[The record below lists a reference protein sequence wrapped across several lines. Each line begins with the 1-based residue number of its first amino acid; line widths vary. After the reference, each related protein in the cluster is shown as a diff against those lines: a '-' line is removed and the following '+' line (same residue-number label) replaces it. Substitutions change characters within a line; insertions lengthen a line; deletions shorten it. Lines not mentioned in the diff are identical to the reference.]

1 MYNGVYYKTY
11 VLPPVN
17 EREALRYAGCKG
29 GISERVMQTL
39 AQCINES
46 QTAFSPRVCYRVL
59 PAQELLTRFPES
71 GLLKLRLQ
79 NSKEALVFAATVGIE
94 IDRLILRYEE
104 ISPAKALLFQGIGAE
119 RIETLCDLFCENM
132 AAELSQ
138 QGYAAK
144 PRFSAGY
151 GDFSLEAQRW
161 FSNVLDMQR
170 KVGVT
175 LSESLL
181 MTPTKSVT
189 AVVPLIPLEEK

>member
-11 VLPPVN
+11 SLPPVN

-29 GISERVMQTL
+29 EISERVMQTL
-39 AQCINES
+39 AQCVNES
-46 QTAFSPRVCYRVL
+46 QTAFFPRVCYRVL
-59 PAQELLTRFPES
+59 PVQELLTRFPES

-104 ISPAKALLFQGIGAE
+104 ISPAKALLLQGIGAE
-119 RIETLCDLFCENM
+119 RIETLCDLFCEDM
-132 AAELSQ
+132 AAELAQ
-138 QGYAAK
+138 KGYAAK